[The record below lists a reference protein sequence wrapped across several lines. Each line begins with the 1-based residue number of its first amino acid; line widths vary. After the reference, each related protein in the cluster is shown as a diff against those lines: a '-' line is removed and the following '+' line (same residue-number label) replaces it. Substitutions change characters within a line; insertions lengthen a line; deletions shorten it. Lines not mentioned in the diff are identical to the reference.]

1 MSRRD
6 CQALDEPP
14 AEAEAE
20 ARAELLPPLL
30 ALQLLPDAALPPPPP
45 PADAPP
51 PPAAAPPLPPLGAPA
66 HLSRLA
72 VLHLQQQRLTALPAS
87 AGALGALTGLRTL
100 DCRRNKLESL
110 PEAVGALVALETL
123 LVRRWPA
130 PPHALSCRAP
140 LRVEPPALLAAAR
153 RFRPPAQVDRNALE
167 ALPSSLGGLSRL
179 HTLSATHNQLAALP
193 ASWRALGALR
203 SLRLQANP
211 LEKAQLTQ
219 LAECTKLRLNR
230 EPVVAEGA
238 GDVGVEDALCTA
250 SIDEAQAQALRE
262 ALLAGTVTSNGVDSP
277 VS

>member
-1 MSRRD
+1 M
-6 CQALDEPP
+6 
-14 AEAEAE
+14 
-20 ARAELLPPLL
+20 
-30 ALQLLPDAALPPPPP
+30 
-45 PADAPP
+45 
-51 PPAAAPPLPPLGAPA
+51 
-66 HLSRLA
+66 
-72 VLHLQQQRLTALPAS
+72 
-87 AGALGALTGLRTL
+87 
-100 DCRRNKLESL
+100 
-110 PEAVGALVALETL
+110 
-123 LVRRWPA
+123 
-130 PPHALSCRAP
+130 
-140 LRVEPPALLAAAR
+140 
-153 RFRPPAQVDRNALE
+153 DRNALE